1 MLNYKNSATR
11 TGISESTKRGHN
23 DQTLAI
29 LGHTLPNVNK
39 HKDYFT
45 SCLPSPQK
53 GDDVIVKILNLDDI
67 EVKTKDGQ
75 LFTIDQF
82 DYQEEQDW
90 PIDVSATHGDGS
102 LAVGALEIF
111 TSETDKRYD
120 DRTGTHGHL
129 SQAVPQG

>member
-1 MLNYKNSATR
+1 MFASQGKYQALP
-11 TGISESTKRGHN
+11 
-23 DQTLAI
+23 I
-29 LGHTLPNVNK
+29 LGSTLPNVNK

-82 DYQEEQDW
+82 DYEDEEGAF
-90 PIDVSATHGDGS
+90 PIADISNTSDPII
-102 LAVGALEIF
+102 LGALEIF
-111 TSETDKRYD
+111 TSETDR
-120 DRTGTHGHL
+120 R
-129 SQAVPQG
+129 